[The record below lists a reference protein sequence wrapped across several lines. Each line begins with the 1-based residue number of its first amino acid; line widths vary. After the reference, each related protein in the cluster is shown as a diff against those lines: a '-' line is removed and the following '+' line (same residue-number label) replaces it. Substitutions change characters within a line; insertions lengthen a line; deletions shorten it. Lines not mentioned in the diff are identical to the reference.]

1 MSLFKRKNKQ
11 KENEILFENL
21 TTSQIDFERPNID
34 TINRIIN
41 KCKDKFNTLK
51 QIDLS
56 ELSYCFKD
64 NSLETILK
72 VLINVENDYNDGL
85 IKDMSYKVFYPYI
98 MKENN
103 KGKYNELNEYDKKVI
118 AYHEIGHFIS
128 DYVLNKNYG
137 IISLGGYGED
147 LGHYKSV
154 NNDENHISNLNRV
167 KNDIIVCLSGKA
179 CTEKILNDTF
189 SGSGDDVE
197 KARYLYKLLT
207 KSAMLGFDKLPPLSQ
222 NDDAPIGDKYYQ
234 DEQLF
239 LNDCLTKAEDIISN
253 NKEKIEEIYSKLIE
267 TNLLFKNDLIE
278 IMQR

>member
-21 TTSQIDFERPNID
+21 TTSQMNIERPNID

-103 KGKYNELNEYDKKVI
+103 SDIEDNIDIDEKKYNSKIGELVEEFKNPIFVKNLGVSEENVNVQFNFKISEEQLYKWKLGKIVKKYSKELIKCLHTDDDKIICLIKDIIRNSYLFMDKKMT
-118 AYHEIGHFIS
+118 IGFITKI
-128 DYVLNKNYG
+128 Y
-137 IISLGGYGED
+137 
-147 LGHYKSV
+147 
-154 NNDENHISNLNRV
+154 
-167 KNDIIVCLSGKA
+167 CLSQAHGVNIALQNQIK
-179 CTEKILNDTF
+179 
-189 SGSGDDVE
+189 
-197 KARYLYKLLT
+197 KL
-207 KSAMLGFDKLPPLSQ
+207 S
-222 NDDAPIGDKYYQ
+222 
-234 DEQLF
+234 
-239 LNDCLTKAEDIISN
+239 
-253 NKEKIEEIYSKLIE
+253 EIYA
-267 TNLLFKNDLIE
+267 
-278 IMQR
+278 